1 MVTETVVKDLKI
13 TEPIGHKLYRK
24 DGLVEIIGVLKDFH
38 GTPLNY
44 AYRPQ
49 IILSPEPEELTTL
62 VVKLPPED
70 ISASVAAIKDTWDST
85 FPGKIFDYAFLDDLI
100 ESNYNDDK
108 GSVKMFT
115 VLSAL
120 AILIAC
126 LGIFG
131 LVSFTAE
138 KKTKEIGI
146 RKVLGASVPNIIK
159 MLSREFVILIALSN
173 LIAWPLAYLMMQ
185 SFLEWFPFRV
195 TIGPGTFLLTGII
208 ALALAVLTSSFQA
221 FKAAAANP
229 VDALRCE

>member
-1 MVTETVVKDLKI
+1 
-13 TEPIGHKLYRK
+13 
-24 DGLVEIIGVLKDFH
+24 
-38 GTPLNY
+38 
-44 AYRPQ
+44 
-49 IILSPEPEELTTL
+49 

-70 ISASVAAIKDTWDST
+70 ISASVTAIKDTWDST
-85 FPGKIFDYAFLDDLI
+85 FPGKTFDYAFLDDLI

-185 SFLEWFPFRV
+185 
-195 TIGPGTFLLTGII
+195 II